1 MATTKIGFKMFKRN
15 MIFCENTALGLVK
28 DKKLQLFEKRL
39 FVPRNDFAKNEGHF
53 AKKMRAIL
61 RKNEDYTIF
70 IV

>member
-1 MATTKIGFKMFKRN
+1 MYKRN

-53 AKKMRAIL
+53 AKKMR
-61 RKNEDYTIF
+61 TIQF
-70 IV
+70 LYYEIVRLAFFS